1 MAPRTLYQKVFEDH
15 LIREADGESL
25 IYIDRHI
32 GASAASSVCL
42 QSLTEHHSARGHLA
56 SSFRRFARAYMQQ
69 VPLAEYWCGQ
79 VSETL
84 AGK

>member
-32 GASAASSVCL
+32 GASAAV
-42 QSLTEHHSARGHLA
+42 
-56 SSFRRFARAYMQQ
+56 
-69 VPLAEYWCGQ
+69 
-79 VSETL
+79 
-84 AGK
+84 